1 MRSTTLSLLALAPC
15 LAEAKSTTHYST
27 ETVFIPPR
35 KTGSATNIYASLI
48 TEDASKTEYLLACQT
63 NFGSS
68 YTCDGEFTGVTVTY
82 EKSRMDVAFNVTS
95 YDCGLGNN
103 QAVCALQTGTSKA
116 ETTTLTSSESS
127 LWMTA
132 ITIVDVKKRKTTSTK
147 SHLPKETGSSSN
159 KLCKRKVH
167 HGSGDS
173 DSSGGGSGGD
183 SSGGSSG
190 SSGGDK
196 SGEAGDSDAPDDT
209 SSDGAS
215 SSSHPKKNHD
225 DDCSAGSVASWTS
238 QRFFKLVRAE
248 ITASNNW
255 QWDADLG
262 NSYDPKTQSDDAS
275 YFASRYSRETNST

>member
-1 MRSTTLSLLALAPC
+1 MRSTALSLLALVPC

-82 EKSRMDVAFNVTS
+82 EKSRMDVAFDVTS
-95 YDCGLGNN
+95 YGCGLGKDK
-103 QAVCALQTGTSKA
+103 AVCALQIETAKA
-116 ETTTLTSSESS
+116 ETTTLASSESS

-132 ITIVDVKKRKTTSTK
+132 ITVVDVKKRKTTSTK
-147 SHLPKETGSSSN
+147 SHLPKETGTSN
-159 KLCKRKVH
+159 RLCKRKVH

-173 DSSGGGSGGD
+173 DSS
-183 SSGGSSG
+183 SGGSSG

-196 SGEAGDSDAPDDT
+196 SGDSDAPDDT

-215 SSSHPKKNHD
+215 SSSKPKKNDD
-225 DDCSAGSVASWTS
+225 DDCSAGSVASWS
-238 QRFFKLVRAE
+238 WSVVA
-248 ITASNNW
+248 
-255 QWDADLG
+255 LG
-262 NSYDPKTQSDDAS
+262 FGGYLGLNLA
-275 YFASRYSRETNST
+275 

>member
-1 MRSTTLSLLALAPC
+1 MRSTALSLLALAPC
-15 LAEAKSTTHYST
+15 LAEAAKSTTHYST

-95 YDCGLGNN
+95 YGCGLGKD
-103 QAVCALQTGTSKA
+103 QAVCALQTETAKA
-116 ETTTLTSSESS
+116 ETTTLASSESS

-132 ITIVDVKKRKTTSTK
+132 ITVVDVKKRKTTSTK
-147 SHLPKETGSSSN
+147 SHLPEETGTSN

-173 DSSGGGSGGD
+173 DSSSGD
-183 SSGGSSG
+183 SSGGSSS

-196 SGEAGDSDAPDDT
+196 SGDSDAPDDT

-215 SSSHPKKNHD
+215 SSSKPKKND
-225 DDCSAGSVASWTS
+225 DDCSAGSITSWSWSVVA
-238 QRFFKLVRAE
+238 
-248 ITASNNW
+248 
-255 QWDADLG
+255 LG
-262 NSYDPKTQSDDAS
+262 LSG
-275 YFASRYSRETNST
+275 YFGLNLA